1 MRVYRRK
8 MLNSEESSRIYQQ
21 AYLPEHL
28 PEYVESISGARPRLH
43 GNYLCFVRKTHLIFI
58 GYPLGVPAPADD
70 TPAAY
75 ESACERFDPSTV
87 ALIAPDIWLD
97 SATVETQPRDSYY
110 RLSLPLESLNP
121 NVAYMVRRAAR
132 ELEIQYG
139 RFGKEHQKLIKK
151 FINNHDLTDA
161 QVRIFEQV
169 GNYVKRSKTARLLE
183 ARRADRLAAFT
194 VADIGSADHVFYLF
208 NFRSPKISVPGASD
222 LLFNE
227 MVRLAQSER
236 KASINLGL
244 GIHAGI
250 RQFKEKWGGAP
261 FLPYHS
267 AFIYRKQSMAPGL
280 GKLADKL

>member
-1 MRVYRRK
+1 
-8 MLNSEESSRIYQQ
+8 MLKSEESSRIYQQ

-28 PEYVESISGARPRLH
+28 PGYVESISGARPRLH

-97 SATVETQPRDSYY
+97 PATVEMQPRDSYY

-132 ELEIQYG
+132 ELEIEYG
-139 RFGKEHQKLIKK
+139 RFGKEHRKLIKK
-151 FINNHDLTDA
+151 FINDHDLSDA

-183 ARRADRLAAFT
+183 ARRAGRLAAFT
-194 VADIGSADHVFYLF
+194 IADIGSADHAFYLF

-250 RQFKEKWGGAP
+250 RQFKEKWGGVP

-267 AFIYRKQSMAPGL
+267 AFVYRKQSAEPEL
-280 GKLADKL
+280 GRLADKL